1 MDVHVRDLRYF
12 VAVADELHFTRAA
25 ESLRVSQPSLSR
37 QIRVLERDLGFSL
50 FQRDR
55 RTVTLTGAGEALLPR
70 ARELLGAW
78 EDALAEGTQR
88 AREAA
93 ARLRVGFQTS
103 VAGPVYQVT
112 VTRFKQEH
120 PDWTVELKLH
130 PWSDPTAGLLDG
142 NSDVA
147 FVWLPIAGNERL
159 AGRTLWTEPRHV
171 ALWCTHPL
179 AEQAELRISDLL
191 DEPFVA
197 LPPTAGI
204 LRDHW
209 LAMDERD
216 GHPVRIGVQVE
227 TPDETF
233 EAVAARL
240 GVALLSAGNAQ
251 IYSRPE
257 IVTRPVVDI
266 SDAEFAIA
274 WRAGDER
281 PTVRD
286 FAETAQEAIRIC
298 ATPDTATTD
307 ASKRGSV
314 EHH

>member
-55 RTVTLTGAGEALLPR
+55 RTVTLTGAGVALLPR

-93 ARLRVGFQTS
+93 ARLRVGFQTG

-120 PDWTVELKLH
+120 PHWTVELKLH

-191 DEPFVA
+191 DEPF
-197 LPPTAGI
+197 
-204 LRDHW
+204 
-209 LAMDERD
+209 
-216 GHPVRIGVQVE
+216 
-227 TPDETF
+227 

-286 FAETAQEAIRIC
+286 FAEAAEEAIRIC

-307 ASKRGSV
+307 ANKRGLV
-314 EHH
+314 EHR